1 MKEEIFVCCCSVL
14 YVVRRENEI
23 IILLLDKDARNDF
36 SSSYKKMMYSLFHVL
51 SNADENTA

>member
-1 MKEEIFVCCCSVL
+1 M
-14 YVVRRENEI
+14 RRENEI

-51 SNADENTA
+51 SKGRGQKKLIFLVVFYY